1 VVGLFKDF
9 SVSDQ
14 VKAQAEEAGA
24 DRLTPGP
31 GSSPQ
36 VERVRQ
42 TPAAAVAATLATHL
56 AAAKAQTFVHLASSE
71 RRADEIGRALSAF
84 APEAQVVIVPPWD
97 CLPYDRASPSR
108 EVMARRMRVLEVLST
123 KPDRPR
129 AVIISAEAISQR
141 LPPPSALAAGP
152 FVLTRGRPLDREALA
167 AFAAAN
173 GYVADDRIDEPGEIA
188 ILGEVVDVY
197 PGDSAQ
203 PLRIVTDAD
212 GLITEIRVYD
222 PLTQRSV
229 GDLDAF
235 SLGPASELI
244 FETGATDAS
253 VREPGA
259 EHGLAQ
265 HYGALPS
272 LFDLAP
278 DASLSRDDLAD
289 DRLQRFEEQLL
300 EAFDAQKTL
309 SVGATPA
316 APSALYIHGR
326 DLQAG
331 LDAWTPL
338 ALDRADL
345 EPAPQVAASRNPGR
359 AFCDLVESHRAA
371 GDRVVLTGL
380 RHELRAMGRAL
391 VRGLELDP
399 VRVDTWRAVL
409 DTAPGVVVAVV
420 LDLDAGFTDAGAKL
434 AVLAASDVLGGRLA
448 ERSAASDPS
457 LFVEPELRL
466 GDVVIHEDHG
476 VGVLRALETVEVAG
490 VEREV
495 LKLEHHGGAHVLA
508 PIEDIGRIWR
518 YGAEEAAVT
527 LDRLKGD
534 GWLKRRAEV
543 SRHID
548 ETARTLVEMSKA
560 REAAE
565 CPPII
570 PPKTAYAKFAA
581 RFAYP
586 ETPDQAAAI
595 AAVLED
601 LARGRPMDRLICGE
615 VGFGETEV
623 ALRAA
628 AAAALAGHQVAVV
641 APTTVLA
648 RQHLQTFERRFAG
661 TGLRI
666 AQLSRLVSPGEA
678 KAVKA
683 DLAAREVDIV
693 IGTHAIANSEG
704 FADLGLMIIDEEQK
718 FGAAIKTQLRDMARG
733 GHLLTLTATP
743 IPRTL
748 QAAMVGLQ
756 EVSVIAS
763 PPARRRPI
771 RTFLAPFDAA
781 TVRTALLREKRRGGQ
796 SFVVVPRIEDIEPL
810 AARLNALA
818 PELEVRIAHG
828 GLAPETVD
836 QAMVGF
842 ADGDGD
848 VLLATNI
855 IESGLDVP
863 RANTMLIWRPDRFGL
878 SQLHQLRGRVGRG
891 RAQGVAYLLS
901 DPKEDLSEATRA
913 RLSTLEAFDR
923 LGSGLAISARD
934 LDLRGA
940 GDLVGDEQA
949 GHMQMIGAAL
959 YQRALHQAL
968 RAARG
973 EVVEADWT
981 PTLNLGDAGCIPSAY
996 VPDPAIRI
1004 TVYSRLARLE
1014 SVEAIDAFEEELA
1027 DRFGPLPV
1035 EAAALLGLARLQR
1048 LARAANVRRVSA
1060 GPKGIALSLT
1070 PEHDLD
1076 ALRRAKSFAGADI
1089 DGERLLAPA
1098 VADDELIG
1106 TVEQLLTAVAKASR

>member
-1 VVGLFKDF
+1 M
-9 SVSDQ
+9 SHQ
-14 VKAQAEEAGA
+14 AKAQADEAGA

-31 GSSPQ
+31 AASPQ
-36 VERVRQ
+36 IERVRQ
-42 TPAAAVAATLATHL
+42 TPAAAVAATLANHL
-56 AAAKAQTFVHLASSE
+56 AAAKPATFVHLASSE
-71 RRADEIGRALSAF
+71 RRADEIGRALTAF
-84 APEAQVVIVPPWD
+84 APDAQVVIVPPWD

-108 EVMARRMRVLEVLST
+108 DVMARRMRVLEVLET
-123 KPDRPR
+123 KPETPR
-129 AVIISAEAISQR
+129 AVIASPEALSQR
-141 LPPPSALAAGP
+141 LPPVSALAAGR
-152 FVLTRGRPLDREALA
+152 FTLERGRRLDREALA
-167 AFAAAN
+167 AFAEAT

-188 ILGEVVDVY
+188 ILGEVVDIF
-197 PGDSAQ
+197 PGDSAR

-212 GLITEIRVYD
+212 GRITEIRVYD

-229 GDLDAF
+229 GELDGF

-244 FETGATDAS
+244 FDAS
-253 VREPGA
+253 APHPAREPGA

-272 LFDLAP
+272 LFDLAS

-300 EAFDAQKTL
+300 EAFEAQKTL

-316 APSALYIHGR
+316 APSALYIHGQ

-331 LDAWTPL
+331 LKAWRPL
-338 ALDRADL
+338 SLDRAEL

-359 AFCDLVESHRAA
+359 AFCDLVERHRAA

-399 VRVDTWRAVL
+399 VRVESWRAAL
-409 DTAPGVVVAVV
+409 DTPPGGVVAAV
-420 LDLDAGFTDAGAKL
+420 LDLDAGFTDASEKL
-434 AVLAASDVLGGRLA
+434 VVLAASDVLGGRLA
-448 ERSAASDPS
+448 ERSAANDPS

-476 VGVLRALETVEVAG
+476 VGVLRALEPVEVAG

-495 LKLEHHGGAHVLA
+495 LKLEYYGGAHVLA
-508 PIEDIGRIWR
+508 PIEEIGRIWR

-534 GWLKRRAEV
+534 GWIKRRAEV

-548 ETARTLVEMSKA
+548 ETARTLVEMAKA

-565 CPPII
+565 CPAIV
-570 PPKTAYAKFAA
+570 PPKAAYAKFAA

-601 LARGRPMDRLICGE
+601 LARGRPMDRLICGD
-615 VGFGETEV
+615 VGFGKTEV

-628 AAAALAGHQVAVV
+628 AAVALAGHQVAVV

-678 KAVKA
+678 RAVKA

-693 IGTHAIANSEG
+693 IGTHAIANG
-704 FADLGLMIIDEEQK
+704 AAFPDLGLMIIDEEQK
-718 FGAAIKTQLRDMARG
+718 FGAAIKAQLRDMARG

-796 SFVVVPRIEDIEPL
+796 SFVVVPRIEDIRPL
-810 AARLNALA
+810 AERL
-818 PELEVRIAHG
+818 G
-828 GLAPETVD
+828 GLAPELAIRIAHGDLTPEAVD

-863 RANTMLIWRPDRFGL
+863 RANTMLVWRPDRFGL

-891 RAQGVAYLLS
+891 RTQGVAYLLS

-1027 DRFGPLPV
+1027 DRFGPLPA

-1048 LARAANVRRVSA
+1048 LARTANVRRVSA

-1070 PEHDLD
+1070 PDHDLD
-1076 ALRRAKSFAGADI
+1076 ALRRAKPFAGADI

-1098 VADDELIG
+1098 VAGNDLIG
-1106 TVEQLLTAVAKASR
+1106 TVEQLLTAVARASR